1 MLSKLER
8 QGYGGGTGAKALR
21 GGLKRV
27 PAKNATLRAGVSL
40 VKAVVGCT
48 VPRKTGNGVGAERF
62 TTGPASKVRVNRVTT
77 GRNVVT
83 DGPGGDAGAGNT
95 AVPDAAVPT
104 GCVTPRSAAGMATR
118 GPGTAVRNFQ
128 RRP

>member
-27 PAKNATLRAGVSL
+27 PAKNATLRTGVSL

-48 VPRKTGNGVGAERF
+48 VPRKTGNGVGAEAF

-83 DGPGGDAGAGNT
+83 DGPGGDPGAGNT
-95 AVPDAAVPT
+95 AVPAVAVVVSSPSSRNPKIAN
-104 GCVTPRSAAGMATR
+104 GPLARFSFPDPR
-118 GPGTAVRNFQ
+118 
-128 RRP
+128 